1 MSEPALFQD
10 KQLAFEFDYFT
21 IDGSSWVRLQLADIY
36 GELTLDKYN
45 FNPLDSMGRAEIHGT
60 TAVDIPM
67 IRDVDLSMGVIT
79 ISDLFSPD
87 TEVVASDFS
96 KNYEIALNPETAMAD
111 VKQYFKHGGPWPL
124 SAEWTHGNSPSKAY
138 RMRAGMM
145 QQPFYTIAT
154 AGPSSPT
161 SLFGPF
167 DSFRRI
173 NSLVISG
180 IPAFRDD
187 GYLDALTGFT
197 YTNVRT
203 LFGMGRAASPFE
215 GVGNTLIAVPLN
227 NFDVTGYGTTHKFD
241 FIDDAYKSDL
251 NVRLDSTYPTFGC
264 GVILKEDF
272 YQGAS
277 NTTADRIGDSAA
289 YISDLPGG
297 PVRERRRY
305 HNTLYNTFYA
315 RVDYEYL
322 KGTNGAISE
331 AHPRQNSPAGT
342 YSTFETDYIAQRDY
356 HDSKVLNY
364 RYTRTS
370 CGRLPP
376 YGALVFYR
384 KNSADRAA
392 VIAADDS
399 TATTMAIPTINAASI
414 TIYDTPML
422 GTEAKLTAQIKTHF
436 PRPADGRTLNFE
448 TTAITST
455 TVPATKD
462 CTAEVGSGVDG
473 SDLFPGSGNTVDELR
488 QIHANDLLDGIYT
501 MYWDN
506 HGVGGDRQQKVR
518 ALKRNMK
525 EHFGSPLSSFINA
538 YIHMRTSLKTL
549 NAAWTY
555 DDAPR
560 EARIRMQRAKKLSP
574 ESFSALQQGYVQ
586 ETDLGTN
593 NISFESDTDE
603 SPEEY

>member
-1 MSEPALFQD
+1 M
-10 KQLAFEFDYFT
+10 
-21 IDGSSWVRLQLADIY
+21 
-36 GELTLDKYN
+36 
-45 FNPLDSMGRAEIHGT
+45 
-60 TAVDIPM
+60 
-67 IRDVDLSMGVIT
+67 
-79 ISDLFSPD
+79 
-87 TEVVASDFS
+87 
-96 KNYEIALNPETAMAD
+96 
-111 VKQYFKHGGPWPL
+111 
-124 SAEWTHGNSPSKAY
+124 
-138 RMRAGMM
+138 
-145 QQPFYTIAT
+145 
-154 AGPSSPT
+154 
-161 SLFGPF
+161 
-167 DSFRRI
+167 
-173 NSLVISG
+173 
-180 IPAFRDD
+180 
-187 GYLDALTGFT
+187 
-197 YTNVRT
+197 
-203 LFGMGRAASPFE
+203 
-215 GVGNTLIAVPLN
+215 
-227 NFDVTGYGTTHKFD
+227 
-241 FIDDAYKSDL
+241 
-251 NVRLDSTYPTFGC
+251 
-264 GVILKEDF
+264 
-272 YQGAS
+272 
-277 NTTADRIGDSAA
+277 
-289 YISDLPGG
+289 
-297 PVRERRRY
+297 
-305 HNTLYNTFYA
+305 YNTFYA

-422 GTEAKLTAQIKTHF
+422 GTEANLTAQIKTHF

-488 QIHANDLLDGIYT
+488 QIHANDLLGGTYT